1 MIQTIN
7 GDPARP
13 LGLAAYPKQ
22 PTRCV
27 GVAFDAGVNYFFF
40 YGPSGTSVIDGVA
53 GLVDRHR
60 GDLLI
65 GCGSGSRRP
74 EGLERILRRF
84 ERAVGTDVI
93 DVFFAEYLN
102 TGDDL
107 ASVFGE
113 DGVIATLAC
122 WRDAGR
128 IRYVGATTHDVSVAR
143 SCVTDK
149 RIDVL
154 MLRYNMAHRRLAS
167 AVFPHARQAS
177 QTVVAFTATRW
188 STLLRGHPEWTLTPP
203 TALECYRYCLADP
216 AVDVVLTGAT
226 TIPQL
231 RANLPALQTRALGA
245 RERRRWEAY
254 GDLVYGTGTGK
265 FETAWP

>member
-1 MIQTIN
+1 
-7 GDPARP
+7 
-13 LGLAAYPKQ
+13 
-22 PTRCV
+22 
-27 GVAFDAGVNYFFF
+27 
-40 YGPSGTSVIDGVA
+40 
-53 GLVDRHR
+53 
-60 GDLLI
+60 
-65 GCGSGSRRP
+65 
-74 EGLERILRRF
+74 
-84 ERAVGTDVI
+84 
-93 DVFFAEYLN
+93 
-102 TGDDL
+102 
-107 ASVFGE
+107 
-113 DGVIATLAC
+113 
-122 WRDAGR
+122 
-128 IRYVGATTHDVSVAR
+128 
-143 SCVTDK
+143 
-149 RIDVL
+149 

-231 RANLPALQTRALGA
+231 RANLPALQARALGA